1 MSNLQ
6 DLIRLEIERG
16 NLAEP
21 FTVANVRALIDSNH
35 GILGDEAAPEFL
47 ASYLANHSTGPGARC
62 GEAIKRGGPRLFIKH
77 DERATYSLDY
87 DGYDLEIED
96 TSDLEG
102 DEPQNTR
109 RAPRNESG
117 PSSRRRS
124 SRSRRTRRL
133 PPFPPGSAG
142 TVDPSAPRDHIALLF
157 VEYLR
162 HKPIR
167 ILKTTPYGLKWDLK
181 IVSGWWDRLNAYY
194 WKKHDWKNTKPV
206 IGAFIKRLAALE
218 ASPRPPPAT
227 AKKIYDDIK
236 KGGNPKG
243 SSYSGV
249 QVLALLR
256 PLWTG
261 NTITA
266 VDSTLTKLYAF
277 ARANEYAIYDSR
289 VAAAILTIAEDIFRP
304 KSTGTKLI
312 DTVQYFQSYYPRLGL
327 YNGTGGTRQRGYRSR
342 NWPVAYAVVDAQY
355 DANDLCKRI
364 RDTLNA
370 LKEDDRSSWTLRDVE
385 AVLFMEGY

>member
-109 RAPRNESG
+109 RAPRNGSR

-124 SRSRRTRRL
+124 
-133 PPFPPGSAG
+133 
-142 TVDPSAPRDHIALLF
+142 
-157 VEYLR
+157 
-162 HKPIR
+162 
-167 ILKTTPYGLKWDLK
+167 
-181 IVSGWWDRLNAYY
+181 
-194 WKKHDWKNTKPV
+194 
-206 IGAFIKRLAALE
+206 
-218 ASPRPPPAT
+218 
-227 AKKIYDDIK
+227 
-236 KGGNPKG
+236 
-243 SSYSGV
+243 
-249 QVLALLR
+249 
-256 PLWTG
+256 
-261 NTITA
+261 
-266 VDSTLTKLYAF
+266 
-277 ARANEYAIYDSR
+277 
-289 VAAAILTIAEDIFRP
+289 
-304 KSTGTKLI
+304 
-312 DTVQYFQSYYPRLGL
+312 
-327 YNGTGGTRQRGYRSR
+327 
-342 NWPVAYAVVDAQY
+342 
-355 DANDLCKRI
+355 
-364 RDTLNA
+364 
-370 LKEDDRSSWTLRDVE
+370 
-385 AVLFMEGY
+385 